1 MRGLTGR
8 QITPP
13 MGKIL
18 VGVAVA
24 IVFLVLCLGLYTL
37 WRGGETA
44 RTWSNKLM
52 RIRVLAQAIAI
63 VIIMAVLYFTQR

>member
-1 MRGLTGR
+1 
-8 QITPP
+8 

-24 IVFLVLCLGLYTL
+24 IVFMVLCLGLYTL
-37 WRGGETA
+37 WRGGDTA

-63 VIIMAVLYFTQR
+63 VIIMAVLYFSQR

>member
-1 MRGLTGR
+1 M
-8 QITPP
+8 
-13 MGKIL
+13 KIL

-37 WRGGETA
+37 WKGGDTA

-63 VIIMAVLYFTQR
+63 VIIMTALYFSQR

>member
-1 MRGLTGR
+1 
-8 QITPP
+8 

-24 IVFLVLCLGLYTL
+24 IVFMVLCLGLYTL
-37 WRGGETA
+37 WRGGDTA

-52 RIRVLAQAIAI
+52 RIRVLAQALAI
-63 VIIMAVLYFTQR
+63 VIIMTVLYFSQR